1 MCPHLK
7 LWACKVFLNHED
19 IVEEL
24 KCVMLISMES
34 CSLCPLVEEKD
45 FLHQLTEFVGWI
57 GFFPCNTETCFHL
70 EEEGDLG
77 LFSLGYIG
85 YVN

>member
-7 LWACKVFLNHED
+7 LWAYEVSLNHQD
-19 IVEEL
+19 TVEEL
-24 KCVMLISMES
+24 KCVMLISVERYS
-34 CSLCPLVEEKD
+34 VCPLLEEKD

-57 GFFPCNTETCFHL
+57 GFFPCDTETCFHL

-77 LFSLGYIG
+77 LFSLCYIG

>member
-1 MCPHLK
+1 MS
-7 LWACKVFLNHED
+7 LNHEV

-24 KCVMLISMES
+24 KCVMLISVER
-34 CSLCPLVEEKD
+34 CSVCPFLEEKD

-57 GFFPCNTETCFHL
+57 GFFPRNTETCFHL

-77 LFSLGYIG
+77 LFSLCYIS